1 MDNQKR
7 DRIRILNQYD
17 ALFDDKC
24 DESLDEVTH
33 IIAGLIEVDE
43 DLIRQTVLEKWYEA
57 AQKQNSVIP
66 GTAGI
71 GVLLGFVAVRARH
84 FWIFGDQRANFGQHP
99 PFQIMGKLGSY
110 RELNDEMSTK
120 PYRLSENPK
129 GIKEEL

>member
-57 AQKQNSVIP
+57 A
-66 GTAGI
+66 
-71 GVLLGFVAVRARH
+71 
-84 FWIFGDQRANFGQHP
+84 
-99 PFQIMGKLGSY
+99 
-110 RELNDEMSTK
+110 
-120 PYRLSENPK
+120 
-129 GIKEEL
+129 

>member
-43 DLIRQTVLEKWYEA
+43 DLIRQTILERWYEA
-57 AQKQNSVIP
+57 A
-66 GTAGI
+66 
-71 GVLLGFVAVRARH
+71 
-84 FWIFGDQRANFGQHP
+84 
-99 PFQIMGKLGSY
+99 
-110 RELNDEMSTK
+110 
-120 PYRLSENPK
+120 
-129 GIKEEL
+129 